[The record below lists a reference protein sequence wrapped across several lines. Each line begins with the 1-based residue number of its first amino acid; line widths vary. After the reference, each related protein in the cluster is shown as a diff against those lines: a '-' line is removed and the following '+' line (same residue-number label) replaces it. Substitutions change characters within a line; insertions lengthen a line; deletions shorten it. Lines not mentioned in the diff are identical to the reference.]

1 MVKNFIFLKIIIF
14 SFINHIFSIIVLPFE
29 ILPRENYKLI
39 YPENSPNDIID
50 TENRQS
56 LYTIFKIGSPEQ
68 RVPLL
73 INPTSNLYFINNI
86 TNISN
91 ISVEYR
97 KYNFSQNFL
106 SKYDFY
112 NGSLSNSA
120 KLNWCR
126 ESEYL
131 PSIQCCSFNDDILF
145 YDNLNMTNKKVNIN
159 FESFSDVKDNITG
172 EIGLNIYDIDG
183 RRYNTFLGILKQYEL
198 IDNYNWYFDL
208 NSMGDQEGKIVI
220 GSLPHEDYP
229 SLYSEEDLMFTSS
242 LVVTG
247 KEFMQMKFTKI
258 YTVDTEKGQNE
269 TNEFYTWVEL
279 SYDSNIILSDIKYK
293 YYLIQKM
300 KDLLD
305 EKSCFNETV
314 REFDYFRNYTY
325 FYCKK
330 DKIIQNKL
338 NEIITPIYFYSND
351 FNYTFEITPNEILKE
366 KGDYIFIQ
374 ILLND
379 VSSRWSLGKIFSL
392 KYKFIFNQDNKQIG
406 FYKKINNTNKEHKE
420 ENTNSDSTT
429 LIWIISGIV
438 ALGVIL
444 ILLGYF
450 LGKYVNKVRKKRAN
464 ELNDEYDYVQDKKNE
479 NNNNINNVF
488 IDEDQNIN

>member
-1 MVKNFIFLKIIIF
+1 
-14 SFINHIFSIIVLPFE
+14 
-29 ILPRENYKLI
+29 
-39 YPENSPNDIID
+39 
-50 TENRQS
+50 
-56 LYTIFKIGSPEQ
+56 
-68 RVPLL
+68 
-73 INPTSNLYFINNI
+73 
-86 TNISN
+86 
-91 ISVEYR
+91 
-97 KYNFSQNFL
+97 
-106 SKYDFY
+106 
-112 NGSLSNSA
+112 
-120 KLNWCR
+120 
-126 ESEYL
+126 
-131 PSIQCCSFNDDILF
+131 
-145 YDNLNMTNKKVNIN
+145 
-159 FESFSDVKDNITG
+159 
-172 EIGLNIYDIDG
+172 
-183 RRYNTFLGILKQYEL
+183 
-198 IDNYNWYFDL
+198 
-208 NSMGDQEGKIVI
+208 
-220 GSLPHEDYP
+220 
-229 SLYSEEDLMFTSS
+229 
-242 LVVTG
+242 
-247 KEFMQMKFTKI
+247 
-258 YTVDTEKGQNE
+258 
-269 TNEFYTWVEL
+269 
-279 SYDSNIILSDIKYK
+279 
-293 YYLIQKM
+293 M

-330 DKIIQNKL
+330 DKKVQNKL

-379 VSSRWSLGKIFSL
+379 VSSRWSLGKMFSS